1 MSETFTY
8 KDQVLEI
15 IDTLELETET
25 DKSILKSRFLG
36 EVLNYEQRKDHTKKY
51 YNIFRFIVTTGSI
64 LLPAVLSMGQ
74 MDPAK
79 LPKNFD
85 NISYWVSW
93 TISLMVTGS
102 NGFLQLFSLDKN
114 YFEYAITTEQLK
126 TEGWQFFQLSGK
138 YEDCESHK
146 EAYKSF
152 SKSIENIKRKQVEKE
167 FSGKGDVNKNK
178 SGNKKEPK
186 FNFQDELMKQLP
198 DQHKLKDIENG
209 IHKKSEKVDEM
220 TNLMDK
226 KMSQLNLLMDTLQ
239 DKKDISLSIKDNL
252 KTESSDKKDNIVSE
266 ITTEIIDQTID
277 KSIIEKDK
285 DK

>member
-1 MSETFTY
+1 MSEAYTY
-8 KDQVLEI
+8 KEQVLEI
-15 IDTLELETET
+15 IDTLELETDT

-36 EVLNYEQRKDHTKKY
+36 EVMTYEERRNHTKKY

-93 TISLMVTGS
+93 TLSLMVTGS

-114 YFEYAITTEQLK
+114 YFEYALTTEQLK

-138 YEDCESHK
+138 YEECESHI

-167 FSGKGDVNKNK
+167 FPGKADVNKNK
-178 SGNKKEPK
+178 GGNKKEK
-186 FNFQDELMKQLP
+186 SFDFQAELLKQLP
-198 DQHKLKDIENG
+198 DKYESQKRDIEKG
-209 IHKKSEKVDEM
+209 AGKVTEM
-220 TNLMDK
+220 T
-226 KMSQLNLLMDTLQ
+226 SLMDTKMNQLDTLMKVLEDKNSTGTTGTTGTNVKDILQ
-239 DKKDISLSIKDNL
+239 DSISEVASDVAKHVVKDK
-252 KTESSDKKDNIVSE
+252 
-266 ITTEIIDQTID
+266 ID
-277 KSIIEKDK
+277 SIIYSDEKK
-285 DK
+285 

>member
-1 MSETFTY
+1 MSESFTY
-8 KDQVLEI
+8 KEQISEI
-15 IDTLELETET
+15 IETLDLETET

-152 SKSIENIKRKQVEKE
+152 SKSVENIKRKQVEKE
-167 FSGKGDVNKNK
+167 FSGKGDVNKSK
-178 SGNKKEPK
+178 AGGKKEPK

-198 DQHKLKDIENG
+198 DQHKLKDIENQ
-209 IHKKSEKVDEM
+209 KNEKVDEM
-220 TNLMDK
+220 TNLMDQ
-226 KMSQLNLLMDTLQ
+226 KMNQLNLLMNTLENKKDNLETKIT
-239 DKKDISLSIKDNL
+239 DKKDTIVKEKD
-252 KTESSDKKDNIVSE
+252 TIVEE
-266 ITTEIIDQTID
+266 ITSEIIDQSVKKT
-277 KSIIEKDK
+277 K
-285 DK
+285 